1 MTARLTEMIALALEQ
16 PVPEEA
22 MAMARELAA
31 EGRNSVL
38 AVLFYGSC
46 LRNRTAEGVL
56 DFYVLVES
64 YRAYHTSRAGA
75 AANAIL
81 PPTVRY
87 RQGAGARAKIAVISA
102 EAFARRMRPASMD
115 TTMWARFCQPA
126 ALLYA
131 RDAKATRSTIA
142 AISDAVA
149 TGAVW
154 AERLGPEGGTPSDL
168 WTALFRATYGA
179 ELRVEDGGDRGQ
191 SIYRQAESHFDA
203 ILAPALA
210 HARQKADECGW
221 HPASAGWS
229 RRAWRL
235 RRLIGK
241 VLNISRL
248 IKAAFTFDQKVE
260 YIEWKIERHT
270 GKPLE
275 LTDFQRR
282 HPLLAAPRVLWRLWR
297 EGRIR

>member
-1 MTARLTEMIALALEQ
+1 MTDRLTAMIAAALEQ

-22 MAMARELAA
+22 QTMARELAA
-31 EGRNSVL
+31 EGGNSVL

-46 LRNRTAEGVL
+46 LRNQTAEGVL

-64 YRAYHTSRAGA
+64 YRAYHRSRTGA

-87 RQGAGARAKIAVISA
+87 RHGGAARAKFAVISA
-102 EAFARRMRPASMD
+102 DAFARRMRPGSFD
-115 TTMWARFCQPA
+115 TTLWARFCQPA

-131 RDAKATRSTIA
+131 RDAKATGSTVA
-142 AISDAVA
+142 AIAEAVA

-154 AERLGPEGGTPSDL
+154 AERLGPAGGTPEEL

-179 ELRVEDGGDRGQ
+179 ELRVEDSGDRGR
-191 SIYRQAESHFDA
+191 SIYDQAAGYFDA
-203 ILAPALA
+203 MLPPALA
-210 HARQKADECGW
+210 HAHQKQGETGW
-221 HPASAGWS
+221 WPGAAGQN
-229 RRAWRL
+229 RRAWR
-235 RRLIGK
+235 RRRFVGK
-241 VLNISRL
+241 VLNICRL

-260 YIEWKIERHT
+260 YIEWKVERHT

-275 LTDFQRR
+275 LTAFQRR